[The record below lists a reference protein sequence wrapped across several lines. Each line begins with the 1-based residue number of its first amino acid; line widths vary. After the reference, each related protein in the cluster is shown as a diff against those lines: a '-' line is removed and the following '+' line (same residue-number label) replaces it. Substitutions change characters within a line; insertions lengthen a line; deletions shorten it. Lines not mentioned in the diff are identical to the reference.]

1 MRKFEVVSRCKDQMI
16 TLPRRS
22 TTGSAG
28 YDFFAAHDAI
38 IMPGQTMI
46 IQTGVKAYM
55 NPGEVLL
62 LFLRSSSGI
71 KRGMRLANEVG
82 VIDSDYADNPT
93 NEGEI
98 GIPIWNPGR
107 TAIEIKKGE
116 KIAQGIFVP
125 FLLTDDDNATG
136 ERVGG
141 VGSTGV

>member
-1 MRKFEVVSRCKDQMI
+1 MRKFAVVSRCKDMMI
-16 TLPRRS
+16 DLPRRS

-28 YDFFAAHDAI
+28 YDMVAAEDTVVL
-38 IMPGQTMI
+38 PGETKVI
-46 IQTGVKAYM
+46 PTGVKAYM

-71 KRGMRLANEVG
+71 KRHMRMANEVG

-107 TAIEIKKGE
+107 SAITITKGE
-116 KIAQGIFVP
+116 KIAQGVFVP
-125 FLLTDDDNATG
+125 FLLVDDDNATG
-136 ERVGG
+136 ERIGG
-141 VGSTGV
+141 VGSTGI